1 MKRKFLAALA
11 ISALCLTACD
21 KKQDSDTVYE
31 KDMPY
36 GATLVAANNFSIP
49 IQYDKRFLT
58 QKLLSKVA
66 DYYKSVEN
74 TDVSLYENTIYPFYH
89 DYMMQTVY
97 EGKYTDKDLL
107 QTEYD
112 NFKQEYGKNFDFA
125 FIDITALDTDRN
137 ISDCASLLS
146 GLDNIAENQGQAKI
160 SEKVK
165 DICRMTIT
173 VHMTDDGSEV
183 RHETGK
189 MVEDLSM
196 FALNIED
203 TWYLIED

>member
-66 DYYKSVEN
+66 DYYKSAQQ
-74 TDVSLYENTIYPFYH
+74 P
-89 DYMMQTVY
+89 
-97 EGKYTDKDLL
+97 
-107 QTEYD
+107 
-112 NFKQEYGKNFDFA
+112 
-125 FIDITALDTDRN
+125 AL
-137 ISDCASLLS
+137 LLS
-146 GLDNIAENQGQAKI
+146 IFLPAHLLLIY
-160 SEKVK
+160 
-165 DICRMTIT
+165 ICLFLEI
-173 VHMTDDGSEV
+173 
-183 RHETGK
+183 
-189 MVEDLSM
+189 
-196 FALNIED
+196 
-203 TWYLIED
+203 